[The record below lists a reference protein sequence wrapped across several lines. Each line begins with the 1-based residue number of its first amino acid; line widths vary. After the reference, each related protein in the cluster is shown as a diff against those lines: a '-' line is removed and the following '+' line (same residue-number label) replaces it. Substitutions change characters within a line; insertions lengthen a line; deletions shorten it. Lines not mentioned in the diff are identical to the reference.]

1 MQKASFFRFEEFS
14 PIKKEGNCPPSR
26 KSGAGDESRTRDLNL
41 GKVALYQLSYSR
53 IACVG
58 KGSKGI
64 FGAGDESRTRDLNLG
79 KVALYQLSYSRI
91 ACVGKGSKGIFGA
104 GDESRTRDLNLGK
117 VALYQLSYS
126 RISSEECELYEA
138 TGFCQ
143 ANDGIHVLLSEFP
156 MRRTAS
162 NFKYPLSSE
171 LYCPKRRAPP
181 TP

>member
-91 ACVGKGSKGIFGA
+91 
-104 GDESRTRDLNLGK
+104 
-117 VALYQLSYS
+117 
-126 RISSEECELYEA
+126 SSEECELYEA

-143 ANDGIHVLLSEFP
+143 ANDGIHVLLSGFP
-156 MRRTAS
+156 MRKTAS
-162 NFKYPLSSE
+162 DFKCPLSSG
-171 LYCPKRRAPP
+171 LYCPSRRAPP
-181 TP
+181 PP